1 MSWAQM
7 FELMVRTY
15 VQEHYPD
22 VFVRQDARQFGPIKA
37 GIVRRNIGP
46 VRVALNQRALQ
57 VPLQT
62 VGNAVADH
70 VTTEAT
76 RVIGLKASD
85 VLPMGHTVEA
95 WRQENVGLIKSL
107 GSDMLDRVSGIL
119 EDYDGARVEDIR
131 DQLVETFGV
140 TKSRAALI
148 ARDQTL
154 KLNAQLTEDVH
165 KSAGIDEYIWSTS
178 KDGAVRTRH
187 AELEG
192 TRHKYADPPI
202 VDEKSGRRANP
213 GGDYQCR
220 CVAIPYLPELE
231 T

>member
-1 MSWAQM
+1 MPLPVTALTKALRASVHRRRQKHVPRPRIPTRAERRYLGAMVSWAQM

-22 VFVRQDARQFGPIKA
+22 VFVRQDAVFGPIKA
-37 GIVRRNIGP
+37 GIVRRSIGP

-85 VLPMGHTVEA
+85 VLPMGHTVEV

-119 EDYDGARVEDIR
+119 EDY
-131 DQLVETFGV
+131 
-140 TKSRAALI
+140 
-148 ARDQTL
+148 
-154 KLNAQLTEDVH
+154 
-165 KSAGIDEYIWSTS
+165 
-178 KDGAVRTRH
+178 
-187 AELEG
+187 
-192 TRHKYADPPI
+192 
-202 VDEKSGRRANP
+202 
-213 GGDYQCR
+213 
-220 CVAIPYLPELE
+220 
-231 T
+231 